1 MFHDLHT
8 KVDTKFHGLQTIVH
22 DLDVKAEQQAR
33 NLDTKVSDV
42 KTTMEANM
50 VKIQND
56 LLLINGFSSHE
67 FTLAEFAKRQAQ
79 GGNGYCSGGKFTAQ
93 GWSFSFNVYT
103 NGFGSANR
111 THLTVVIYKHH
122 DVTKTQGVAVLQML
136 NQLGDHGHHIGTQTR
151 ILKETRTYFGDPHKF
166 FPLDRL
172 GYCADTNTHYLKDD
186 CLKFRLF
193 MKVKAL

>member
-22 DLDVKAEQQAR
+22 DLDMKAEQQAR
-33 NLDTKVSDV
+33 NLDTKVSDL
-42 KTTMEANM
+42 KTMMEANM

-56 LLLINGFSSHE
+56 LLLLNGFSSHE
-67 FTLAEFAKRQAQ
+67 FTLTELQ
-79 GGNGYCSGGKFTAQ
+79 GLHGLWGGGVFTAK
-93 GWSFSFNVYT
+93 GWSFSLNVYT
-103 NGFGSANR
+103 NGFGSASG
-111 THLTVVIYKHH
+111 THLSVFIYKQH
-122 DVTKTQGVAVLQML
+122 DAGKTEGVAILQML
-136 NQLGDHGHHIGTQTR
+136 NQLGDHGHYIGTHTR
-151 ILKETRTYFGDPHKF
+151 ILKEPTFFGESQKF